1 MNTQKLYRILVA
13 AFCIFVVFL
22 VSRLKFAK
30 PALPEQAITAPAL
43 QNPSL
48 DIRPTPIS
56 DPVREV
62 ISTAAIPPI
71 KETRPHPKSVD
82 TPKTEAPDPDE
93 EFMKRL
99 AAVPL
104 ELANLSVYVEVECR
118 IKASEKERAKL
129 IFKETKNGKH
139 TIAYA
144 VKQPSMQEISK
155 VLKPYQMFLDRQRN
169 PASRQYVDQRFQD
182 LVRSYSMTD
191 GKYRLLYTSIPDGPG
206 GGSVMQYSYA
216 ASSEQECMDILQ
228 QELAPKPPRVI
239 GVTYQ
244 DRDGQSSLSRAVMRN
259 RWRMDH
265 LVSEDLL
272 RPFYD
277 TDSDGFF
284 GLVRP
289 AATP

>member
-30 PALPEQAITAPAL
+30 PAPPEQAITARAL
-43 QNPSL
+43 PSPSV
-48 DIRPTPIS
+48 DIRPTPSS

-62 ISTAAIPPI
+62 VATVAIPPI
-71 KETRPHPKSVD
+71 KETRPKSKSVD
-82 TPKTEAPDPDE
+82 TPKTETPDPDE
-93 EFMKRL
+93 EFMKQL

-104 ELANLSVYVEVECR
+104 EIAILSVYVEVECR

-129 IFKETKNGKH
+129 IFKETKDGNH

-155 VLKPYQMFLDRQRN
+155 MLKPFQMFLDRQKD
-169 PASRQYVDQRFQD
+169 PASRQYVDRRFQD
-182 LVRSYSMTD
+182 LVMSYKMTD

-206 GGSVMQYSYA
+206 GDLMQYSYA
-216 ASSEQECMDILQ
+216 ASSEQECMDILKQ
-228 QELAPKPPRVI
+228 QLAPRPPWVI
-239 GVTYQ
+239 GVPRQ
-244 DRDGQSSLSRAVMRN
+244 EREGWSSLSRAVMRN

-272 RPFYD
+272 RPYYD
-277 TDSDGFF
+277 SDSDGFF